1 MDMPVR
7 NIHLVDIPERNIHSF
22 GTFKNKYL
30 VGVDIPVQDIQ
41 SVNIPVDPISKDIA
55 VQIFGR
61 YGHSKTNIQS
71 V

>member
-7 NIHLVDIPERNIHSF
+7 NIHLVDIPERKIHSF

-30 VGVDIPVQDIQ
+30 VGVDIPVQNIQ

-55 VQIFGR
+55 VQIFSR